1 MCFGLDAPE
10 KEEVISRKIEKV
22 FDYEED
28 MEELG
33 KSLDKKN
40 RSTFSKEECD
50 SLFIAS
56 TDVLNDLNLLD
67 NNDKKKIDE
76 HLKIIK
82 KEALEKEIL
91 FSSEE
96 FDIFGGITQDKTKI
110 SVLGNTKHRE
120 LEKNKFKIL
129 EINKNTKKDEYISTL
144 ENINDQLQKVTQKAK
159 FGTNLN
165 AFYASTESIKEQKYA
180 ILYINPQNAIDMLKN
195 ENRINLYNIKLKEDT
210 KAIALTN
217 IMYYDNSNR
226 TLPVGM
232 NVSDK
237 IFVDMSKLKLEPK
250 KQKLFRINQEIDE
263 LKVLTK
269 IICVYEYEVMEE

>member
-1 MCFGLDAPE
+1 MCFGLEAPE
-10 KEEVISRKIEKV
+10 KEESVSRKIEKV

-33 KSLDKKN
+33 KNFDKKN

-56 TDVLNDLNLLD
+56 TDALNDLNLLD
-67 NNDKKKIDE
+67 NDNKKKIDE
-76 HLKIIK
+76 HLKAIK

-96 FDIFGGITQDKTKI
+96 FDIFGAMTQDKTKI

-120 LEKNKFKIL
+120 LEKSKFRIL
-129 EINKNTKKDEYISTL
+129 EINKNTKRDEYISTL
-144 ENINDQLQKVTQKAK
+144 ENINAELQKAIEKAK
-159 FGTNLN
+159 FGTDLN
-165 AFYASTESIKEQKYA
+165 AFYASTEAIKEQRYA
-180 ILYINPQNAIDMLKN
+180 ILYINPQNAINMLKN
-195 ENRINLYNIKLKEDT
+195 ENRINLYNIKLKENT